1 MQRVSFKTLFLLVVL
16 LGLVIVQQ
24 LTAKAVC
31 VTPEVVWLAEE
42 PNEPGPEW
50 IGSAGMRMRLDAD
63 DPNAPGPEV
72 ALGAPSSLK
81 LDDDPN
87 APGPEI
93 ALGVLC
99 AEPNDPGPEIALG
112 LLCEEPNSPGP
123 EVALGVRSMLRLSD
137 DPNAPGPE
145 RV

>member
-1 MQRVSFKTLFLLVVL
+1 MQRVTYKTLCLLVML

-24 LTAKAVC
+24 RTATAVC
-31 VTPEVVWLAEE
+31 VRPEVVWLAQE

-50 IGSAGMRMRLDAD
+50 IGSAGVRMRLDAD
-63 DPNAPGPEV
+63 DPNDPGPEV
-72 ALGAPSSLK
+72 ALGAPSSLN
-81 LDDDPN
+81 LDDEPN
-87 APGPEI
+87 NPGPEI

-99 AEPNDPGPEIALG
+99 EEPNDPGPEVVLG
-112 LLCEEPNSPGP
+112 VLCEDPNDPGP